1 MDRKSSG
8 SKPKTTATSAREH
21 IVTVNKK
28 IYQRSRYVVHIRVH
42 DGQDLTSQAYIWP
55 SVPRGTFHVVS
66 FETPSSSPKTLDH
79 IILLRLTGYSQKQE
93 THEGKQRRLS
103 YQNISPT
110 KNHTHSHK
118 QTHLTLNMCQ
128 INIIH
133 FSHPE
138 AQATSNPSNPSSSS
152 IVAALNLL
160 PTRLTTDEFLS
171 KTQPPHEFAIC
182 PTHINNKNSCCCVAY
197 KQTMPCL
204 LWKLHSSD
212 VANNINSGVNASEC
226 PSLSV
231 THEHHPLSLL
241 IPLQAP
247 QAPQAP
253 AAPFK
258 KSESLTLT
266 TPPIPARGSQE
277 SLSQARTSLLST
289 ADEIHKQK
297 LTLDRTIVEVSE
309 LMELLFLEL
318 AEACATTFQPLR
330 QQHQQEPAAKRHA
343 FFVREFERPL
353 NRCAELC
360 QKIREADEK
369 IGELF
374 KTFVQKR
381 KGMGELVV
389 AFERKNKECSSTVQ
403 ELAGCDVYPV
413 GKAREVLRELSTAN
427 VAEVCEGSVRRGREL
442 REEMVRLLEGVE
454 RFMQPVQR
462 L

>member
-1 MDRKSSG
+1 
-8 SKPKTTATSAREH
+8 
-21 IVTVNKK
+21 
-28 IYQRSRYVVHIRVH
+28 
-42 DGQDLTSQAYIWP
+42 
-55 SVPRGTFHVVS
+55 
-66 FETPSSSPKTLDH
+66 
-79 IILLRLTGYSQKQE
+79 
-93 THEGKQRRLS
+93 
-103 YQNISPT
+103 
-110 KNHTHSHK
+110 
-118 QTHLTLNMCQ
+118 
-128 INIIH
+128 
-133 FSHPE
+133 
-138 AQATSNPSNPSSSS
+138 
-152 IVAALNLL
+152 
-160 PTRLTTDEFLS
+160 
-171 KTQPPHEFAIC
+171 
-182 PTHINNKNSCCCVAY
+182 
-197 KQTMPCL
+197 
-204 LWKLHSSD
+204 
-212 VANNINSGVNASEC
+212 
-226 PSLSV
+226 
-231 THEHHPLSLL
+231 
-241 IPLQAP
+241 
-247 QAPQAP
+247 
-253 AAPFK
+253 
-258 KSESLTLT
+258 
-266 TPPIPARGSQE
+266 
-277 SLSQARTSLLST
+277 
-289 ADEIHKQK
+289 
-297 LTLDRTIVEVSE
+297 
-309 LMELLFLEL
+309 MELLFLEL